1 MTKRRMRCTWCGEL
15 AHMVELQVRRD
26 AANHLHWFHARCW
39 LEHCQFI
46 GELSPTRSGCLRDI
60 RAEAERDEA
69 LERAEQAEAERDEA
83 RASDKESLEMYRQA
97 RERAERAVAERD
109 HLREALRQT
118 LKRCRQLSLRA
129 LGVGGK

>member
-1 MTKRRMRCTWCGEL
+1 
-15 AHMVELQVRRD
+15 
-26 AANHLHWFHARCW
+26 
-39 LEHCQFI
+39 
-46 GELSPTRSGCLRDI
+46 
-60 RAEAERDEA
+60 
-69 LERAEQAEAERDEA
+69 
-83 RASDKESLEMYRQA
+83 MYRQA